1 MQAKENFNIETEVLT
16 TNYKMT
22 ARNYLNQHKKS
33 FHPLCSFRVLC
44 AALIAIALVFTGMQ
58 VRAQNVLKVPNPP
71 RLVVDDAHLLSGD
84 QVQILE
90 QKLDAFNDS
99 TSNQIAV
106 VTINSLDDYPI
117 EDYANKLFRE
127 WKIGTSKNNNGI
139 LLLISKNDHK
149 IRIEV
154 GYGLEGA
161 ITDVMSS
168 DIIANDL
175 TPNFR
180 NENFYA
186 GIDEA
191 TTSLM
196 EAAAGE
202 YKERGSSDNEDGD
215 GSNILGFIIIIIVI
229 LILIGRGRGGGKGGG
244 MFSRRG
250 FGSWWLPGMFLG
262 GGSWG
267 RGGGGWS
274 SGGGGFGGGGFGG
287 GGFGGF
293 GGGSSGGG
301 GASGGW

>member
-1 MQAKENFNIETEVLT
+1 MCRCLFLYAV
-16 TNYKMT
+16 
-22 ARNYLNQHKKS
+22 
-33 FHPLCSFRVLC
+33 
-44 AALIAIALVFTGMQ
+44 LIAFALVLFGIQ
-58 VRAQNVLKVPNPP
+58 VSAQNVLPAPNPP
-71 RLVVDDAHLLSGD
+71 RLVVDAAHLLSGD

-90 QKLDAFNDS
+90 QKLDAFSDS

-127 WKIGTSKNNNGI
+127 WKIGTAKNNNGI
-139 LLLISKNDHK
+139 LLLISKDDHK

-168 DIIANDL
+168 DIISNDL

-196 EAAAGE
+196 QAAAGE
-202 YKERGSSDNEDGD
+202 YKERGTSNNENNGGGD
-215 GSNILGFIIIIIVI
+215 ILGLIIIIFIIVI
-229 LILIGRGRGGGKGGG
+229 FLGRGRGGGKGGG

-250 FGSWWLPGMFLG
+250 FGSWWFPGMFLG
-262 GGSWG
+262 GGNWG
-267 RGGGGWS
+267 SGSGGWS
-274 SGGGGFGGGGFGG
+274 SGGGGFGG